1 MTNDSSPKLDEAQIK
16 AFHAEEEKIRAGIA
30 EITLAWGALET
41 AFVMLLKAILKHE
54 NSDIASSIYFAP
66 AGIEVRTKIV
76 DAAFTELFSRS
87 ALQAEIFPLWS
98 SLLNTLNGLRKT
110 RNKVAHGAIT
120 RFHAPNGKSHVR
132 LTEPMPKG
140 IRPIMEAKAKRQ
152 KAGLGANDILQ
163 SARAVHHARS
173 RIFAFADCVM
183 QFHVGDTSTLLR
195 TLGEL
200 KAENQN
206 PPNPNTQ
213 TPQEP

>member
-1 MTNDSSPKLDEAQIK
+1 MLGFGSYRTAWFM
-16 AFHAEEEKIRAGIA
+16 AHRIREGMAP
-30 EITLAWGALET
+30 
-41 AFVMLLKAILKHE
+41 LKA
-54 NSDIASSIYFAP
+54 
-66 AGIEVRTKIV
+66 G
-76 DAAFTELFSRS
+76 
-87 ALQAEIFPLWS
+87 PL
-98 SLLNTLNGLRKT
+98 GGEGKT
-110 RNKVAHGAIT
+110 V
-120 RFHAPNGKSHVR
+120 
-132 LTEPMPKG
+132 E
-140 IRPIMEAKAKRQ
+140 
-152 KAGLGANDILQ
+152 AGLGANDILQ